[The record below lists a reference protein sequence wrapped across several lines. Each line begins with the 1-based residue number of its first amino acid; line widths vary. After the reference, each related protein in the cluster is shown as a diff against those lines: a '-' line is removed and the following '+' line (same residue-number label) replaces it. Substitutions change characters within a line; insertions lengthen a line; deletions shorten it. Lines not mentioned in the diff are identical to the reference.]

1 MALFNVGPY
10 ARLWISMTIWLQVD
24 NPSVLRVLQ
33 LREMAETLQNNTKY
47 SIMNQKVKRCH
58 DLMSHQEVIN
68 SFLSVASI
76 NSIAFYWSVYLCAKK
91 KNRGRWCG
99 KHRVYKNRRHYS
111 HWMERGRTT
120 TVSNPSNCLKWS
132 MQNAI
137 SCFGSKKKKYV
148 DFTNGSVIS

>member
-76 NSIAFYWSVYLCAKK
+76 NSIAFYWSVYLCDKK
-91 KNRGRWCG
+91 KTGVVGAENTVFI
-99 KHRVYKNRRHYS
+99 KIAAII
-111 HWMERGRTT
+111 RTE
-120 TVSNPSNCLKWS
+120 W
-132 MQNAI
+132 
-137 SCFGSKKKKYV
+137 
-148 DFTNGSVIS
+148 NGDVQQRCQIPQIV